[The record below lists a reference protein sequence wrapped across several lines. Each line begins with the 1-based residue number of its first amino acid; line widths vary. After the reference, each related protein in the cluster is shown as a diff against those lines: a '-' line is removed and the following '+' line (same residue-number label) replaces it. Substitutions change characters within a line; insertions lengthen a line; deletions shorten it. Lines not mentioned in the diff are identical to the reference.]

1 MKNLLLISLSVLLI
15 AVSYAGSC
23 TKTEDRIPVIFDTDA
38 NNELDDQHALAY
50 LLFNADVFDTKAITV
65 NATSN
70 GGNIDEQYAEALRIV
85 KLCKADGKVPLLKGA
100 NKSFYEIETS
110 LSNATFDGAPAVDFI
125 IDEALKYSTD
135 NKLVVLAVGKLTN
148 VALAVKKE
156 PQITDKIRLVWLG
169 ANYPDPGEYN
179 LVNDIPSMNF
189 LLDTNIEFEM
199 VMVRYQKDS
208 GTDHVKVF
216 KKDVLD
222 KEIMKG
228 LGPKTDGPVVGRHG
242 SEFYCFGD
250 YSHSLFEHCQFHG
263 EEQYRA
269 LFDMAAVAIVKN
281 PVWAKTT
288 IIPAPIMID
297 EKWVE
302 RPENE
307 RKILLWEYFNRDA
320 IIEDFLE
327 SLRQYSLVKK

>member
-1 MKNLLLISLSVLLI
+1 MKNFFLFCLSILLVVISC
-15 AVSYAGSC
+15 AFCY
-23 TKTEDRIPVIFDTDA
+23 TKTDKRITVIFDTDA
-38 NNELDDQHALAY
+38 NNELDDQHAIAY

-70 GGNIDEQYAEALRIV
+70 GGNIDQQYAEALRIV

-100 NKSFYEIETS
+100 NKSFNEIETS
-110 LSNATFDGAPAVDFI
+110 LNNSAFDGAPAVNFI
-125 IDEALKYSTD
+125 IDEALKYSPD

-156 PQITDKIRLVWLG
+156 PRITDKIRLVWLG
-169 ANYPDPGEYN
+169 ANYPEPGEYN

-199 VMVRYQKDS
+199 VMVRYHKDS

-216 KKDVLD
+216 RKDVLD

-228 LGPKTDGPVVGRHG
+228 LGPKTDVPVVGRHG
-242 SEFYCFGD
+242 GEFYCLGD
-250 YSHSLFEHCQFHG
+250 YSHSLFEHCKFHG

-281 PVWAKTT
+281 PMWAKTKV
-288 IIPAPIMID
+288 IPSPKMVNK
-297 EKWVE
+297 KWVDQ
-302 RPENE
+302 PENE
-307 RKILLWEYFNRDA
+307 RKIVLWEYFDRDA
-320 IIEDFLE
+320 IMEDFYE
-327 SLRQYSLVKK
+327 SLKNYSLVKK

>member
-1 MKNLLLISLSVLLI
+1 MKNILLVSLKVLL
-15 AVSYAGSC
+15 VVFSFAGSF
-23 TKTEDRIPVIFDTDA
+23 TKTDKRIPVIFDTDA

-50 LLFNADVFDTKAITV
+50 LLFNADVFNIKAITV

-70 GGNIDEQYAEALRIV
+70 GGNTDEQYAEALRIV

-100 NKSFYEIETS
+100 NQSFSEIEAS
-110 LSNATFDGAPAVDFI
+110 LNNAAFDGAPAVNFI
-125 IDEALKYSTD
+125 IDEALKYSPD

-156 PQITDKIRLVWLG
+156 PRIKDKIRLVWLG

-179 LVNDIPSMNF
+179 LENDIPSMNF

-199 VMVRYQKDS
+199 VMVRYGKDS

-222 KEIMKG
+222 KEVMKG
-228 LGPKTDGPVVGRHG
+228 LGPKIDDPVIGRHG
-242 SEFYCFGD
+242 GKFYCFGD
-250 YSHSLFEHCQFHG
+250 YSNNLFGHCTFHG

-281 PVWAKTT
+281 PMWAKTT
-288 IIPAPIMID
+288 IIPAPLMID
-297 EKWVE
+297 EKWID
-302 RPENE
+302 RPEND
-307 RKILLWEYFNRDA
+307 RKIKMWEYFHRDA
-320 IIEDFLE
+320 IMKDFME
-327 SLRQYSLVKK
+327 SVRNYSLVKR